1 MAYGNYQGYY
11 QYRLEDC
18 EDSRFHIL
26 KKEYF
31 INKKCLDI
39 GCNAGAV
46 TIRIFEDHK
55 PRYMV
60 GIDRDKILVKKA
72 QQNLKKIRAISDEE
86 EDKRR
91 TVDNTSSSDTDAEG
105 AASSENIAVPGVP
118 FAAQTTTI
126 NRTLLFR
133 QENIITERRHQ
144 LILCCHP
151 GIMDFECMA
160 LDSYRKYYI
169 VYTIQVMHKDH
180 SYDTITCL
188 SVVKWIH
195 LTYGDD
201 GLLSLFRKAHR
212 LLKPGGL
219 FILEFQSWKSYKK
232 KKSLCRETEKMYA
245 SIEMRPDSF
254 EQVLSSEIG
263 FTFVENLGKTVHSKK
278 GFRRHILLCTK

>member
-133 QENIITERRHQ
+133 QENIITER
-144 LILCCHP
+144 
-151 GIMDFECMA
+151 
-160 LDSYRKYYI
+160 
-169 VYTIQVMHKDH
+169 HKDH